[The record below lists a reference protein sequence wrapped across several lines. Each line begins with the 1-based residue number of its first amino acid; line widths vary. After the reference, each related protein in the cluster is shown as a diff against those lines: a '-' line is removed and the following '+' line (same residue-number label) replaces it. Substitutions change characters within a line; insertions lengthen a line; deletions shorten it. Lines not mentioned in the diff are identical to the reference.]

1 MFGPKRAGTS
11 YRSHDLLNSMQG
23 VVELKTLRAHPIPH
37 GAELTALIQTTGT
50 SEYRAAH
57 KHGGI
62 ELAL

>member
-1 MFGPKRAGTS
+1 MVRFAVTRKERGMI
-11 YRSHDLLNSMQG
+11 LNSMQG

-37 GAELTALIQTTGT
+37 GAELTALIQTTDT